1 MHLIGPLI
9 GWCEQIERERLRLN
23 FYVRQCRLLTQLR
36 AAAFSDARLKRQ
48 HEARTLPGLSPFSRS
63 GAPMA
68 GSSWVQPAP
77 TCSLQLNG
85 AESSLGAK
93 PLLRARAGRRE
104 FDGCVE
110 DDTASHSSQRGL
122 GSPAWG
128 QLASRPA
135 EVVRFVRSGI
145 RYCAS
150 GSDRE
155 PRIREARSSSTT
167 TPTVKYLCGADQP
180 WTVAGSFMRRDTVE
194 YLLTTNA
201 PSFVLRNHCVVRAS
215 V

>member
-48 HEARTLPGLSPFSRS
+48 HEARTLAGLSPFSRS
-63 GAPMA
+63 GTPLA
-68 GSSWVQPAP
+68 GASWFQPVP

-180 WTVAGSFMRRDTVE
+180 WTVAGSFMRTQRYCRVASVHA
-194 YLLTTNA
+194 L
-201 PSFVLRNHCVVRAS
+201 SFVLRNAWLGQAS
-215 V
+215 A

>member
-1 MHLIGPLI
+1 MEP
-9 GWCEQIERERLRLN
+9 
-23 FYVRQCRLLTQLR
+23 R
-36 AAAFSDARLKRQ
+36 AAS
-48 HEARTLPGLSPFSRS
+48 
-63 GAPMA
+63 APSHCCA
-68 GSSWVQPAP
+68 LV
-77 TCSLQLNG
+77 
-85 AESSLGAK
+85 
-93 PLLRARAGRRE
+93 RAG
-104 FDGCVE
+104 
-110 DDTASHSSQRGL
+110 ASSMDAWKTTRPAIRPNEG

-201 PSFVLRNHCVVRAS
+201 PSFVLRNHCVVRARKR
-215 V
+215 VELREVHARGTGYCGY